1 MLRGGLY
8 NEIRPGLKIMF
19 AKTSL
24 SLSFSVRVD
33 DVN

>member
-8 NEIRPGLKIMF
+8 NEIRPGLKMF